1 MSFTH
6 LNSTI
11 IVVKSRDV
19 VLLPVAERNL
29 KHTRRRISY
38 AAKAML
44 LVDVDPNLVTRSWA
58 KHILA
63 NHNFG
68 PPIQYDP
75 QLGPAGMGLKA

>member
-1 MSFTH
+1 
-6 LNSTI
+6 
-11 IVVKSRDV
+11 
-19 VLLPVAERNL
+19 
-29 KHTRRRISY
+29 
-38 AAKAML
+38 ML